1 MRVTV
6 NRGACCHVAGDIDFD
21 KHDNLWLV
29 TGDDSAAGSGDA
41 GNWGQ
46 SIDQRT
52 DENQTVR
59 VTNATGGTFTLTFNG
74 QTTAPLAFNATAA
87 QIAAALAALSNIGAA
102 NIQATGGPVNT
113 ANVLV
118 TWKGTFE
125 EQDVATLT
133 SDATGL
139 TGTTPTITIGVGSGA
154 GGSNTTARQGGLWRM
169 PAADS
174 ARSALNTNDLRG
186 KVLRIK
192 VKDGDITPADANKAD
207 FGSGGAYTIPAGNL
221 FPLVGGAPQAKTRP
235 EVYAMG
241 FRNPFR
247 IQVDENDVAYVSDY
261 SPDSQTPQQFHG
273 PPGVGPLRDRP
284 APGELRL
291 AVLLQARPAGVPVE
305 REPAG
310 ADEPEQPPAGARRA
324 RRRSRTTAATPP
336 RCPEQ
341 RLLERERRPERP
353 ARPRR
358 SRLRPHR
365 AGHLVLVPRQQRDH
379 PAGDAVLHA
388 TTARTR

>member
-6 NRGACCHVAGDIDFD
+6 NRGACCHVAGDLDWD
-21 KHDNLWLV
+21 KHGNLWFV

-74 QTTAPLAFNATAA
+74 QTTAPLAFNSTAA
-87 QIAAALAALSNIGAA
+87 QVAAALGALSNIGAA

-139 TGTTPTITIGVGSGA
+139 TGTTPTITVGVGVAA

-186 KVLRIK
+186 KVLRIT
-192 VKDGDITPADANKAD
+192 VKDARHHTGRGEHASAAPTRCRPATCSRSSRSSAAEDEGRDLRDGLPEPVPDPGRRERRRVRQRLLARLADARSSST
-207 FGSGGAYTIPAGNL
+207 G
-221 FPLVGGAPQAKTRP
+221 
-235 EVYAMG
+235 
-241 FRNPFR
+241 
-247 IQVDENDVAYVSDY
+247 
-261 SPDSQTPQQFHG
+261 
-273 PPGVGPLRDRP
+273 
-284 APGELRL
+284 
-291 AVLLQARPAGVPVE
+291 
-305 REPAG
+305 
-310 ADEPEQPPAGARRA
+310 RRA
-324 RRRSRTTAATPP
+324 SAASRSSVTRRTTAGRTASSRTCRSTPGTSTS
-336 RCPEQ
+336 RC
-341 RLLERERRPERP
+341 R
-353 ARPRR
+353 
-358 SRLRPHR
+358 
-365 AGHLVLVPRQQRDH
+365 
-379 PAGDAVLHA
+379 
-388 TTARTR
+388 